1 MFEYKQP
8 EFLERLPK
16 GTYTL
21 QSLAVAGFVSLRTMR
36 RWLKDMNLTV
46 LQTKY
51 TSKKKY
57 AEFASESEKELEI
70 CWPGIN
76 MYKYLILKQEIKKV
90 KKNVDVEQFI
100 AEQKVK
106 KKEEKKKAK
115 R

>member
-21 QSLAVAGFVSLRTMR
+21 QTLAEAGFVSLRTMR
-36 RWLKDMNLTV
+36 RWLKDMNLAV

-51 TSKKKY
+51 TTKKKY
-57 AEFASESEKELEI
+57 AEFANESEKELEI
-70 CWPGIN
+70 YWPGIN

-90 KKNVDVEQFI
+90 KKNVDVEEFI
-100 AEQKVK
+100 AEQKEK

-115 R
+115 K